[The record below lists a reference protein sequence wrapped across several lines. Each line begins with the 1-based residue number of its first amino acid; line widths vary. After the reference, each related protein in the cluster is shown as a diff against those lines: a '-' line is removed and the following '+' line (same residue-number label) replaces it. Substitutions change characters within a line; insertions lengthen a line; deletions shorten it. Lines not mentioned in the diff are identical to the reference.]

1 MVSAHRFRIRPLTH
15 PVYPAGAERAMC
27 AIIALDSPSANYR
40 AVYAMTKHF
49 PSVKTFVRARDVNHG
64 VVLEKA
70 GATAVVP
77 ETLEP
82 SLQLAAAALTTL
94 DYQQDEVRE
103 RRGRGVQLV
112 CGGDEVPGF
121 FKPALLPCV
130 IRFPHVL
137 LRLRA

>member
-1 MVSAHRFRIRPLTH
+1 
-15 PVYPAGAERAMC
+15 MC

-94 DYQQDEVRE
+94 DYQQDEVRGRR
-103 RRGRGVQLV
+103 RRGAQVMCGEV
-112 CGGDEVPGF
+112 GGDQVPG
-121 FKPALLPCV
+121 LL
-130 IRFPHVL
+130 
-137 LRLRA
+137 